1 MSEQSNVTSGNAEKS
16 RPLNFVQSCCRTS
29 EAAAYL
35 GLSPRTLERH
45 RCCATGPAYHK
56 LGGRVV
62 YPSASVRC
70 PARCGLHFIGLP
82 FPYSNGS
89 AFLGFVADG
98 THHVAAAAAKQ
109 LDSAVLVARAA
120 HRRR

>member
-62 YPSASVRC
+62 YPSASVRGPPVAGC
-70 PARCGLHFIGLP
+70 TSSACHSHIRMAPPFLALLP
-82 FPYSNGS
+82 TVHIMS
-89 AFLGFVADG
+89 L
-98 THHVAAAAAKQ
+98 
-109 LDSAVLVARAA
+109 
-120 HRRR
+120 RRRPSN